1 MQMQLIFAKEL
12 QLLLSALH
20 HSLISMNCDKNNF
33 SFTAA
38 ANK

>member
-38 ANK
+38 NK

>member
-20 HSLISMNCDKNNF
+20 RSLISMNCDKKNL
-33 SFTAA
+33 SFTST
-38 ANK
+38 NK